1 MNATF
6 WRMAAMTAAILSGP
20 SGAFAQSAPAQPGPN
35 VPTTRQA
42 APQPA
47 PQATPQTGQQSAPG
61 TEEFRLNGFRS
72 ANFGMTVEQVR
83 AAIRRDFN
91 VPADRIETVENSVE
105 RTTVLTVTVPDL
117 LPNTGPALI
126 AYVVGYRTRQ
136 LVQVTIT
143 WGGQVNPQLR
153 PEQALG
159 AARQLQ
165 GYFAGL
171 GHRPD
176 SVATNIQQ
184 RDGSILAYAG
194 DDAQRRR
201 TLLVLSNVVGP
212 EGRAPEGAPVL
223 QLSYIRDPQTP
234 DVFQIRRGDF

>member
-1 MNATF
+1 
-6 WRMAAMTAAILSGP
+6 MAAVVAGP
-20 SGAFAQSAPAQPGPN
+20 AWAQQPSPN
-35 VPTTRQA
+35 VPTTRPPAQTSPAQTTPPA
-42 APQPA
+42 APA
-47 PQATPQTGQQSAPG
+47 
-61 TEEFRLNGFRS
+61 EEFRLNGFRS
-72 ANFGMTVEQVR
+72 ANFGMTADQVR

-91 VPADRIETVENSVE
+91 VAADRIETVENSIE

-117 LPNTGPALI
+117 LPNAGPALV
-126 AYVVGYRTRQ
+126 AYVIGFRSRQ

-143 WGGQVNPQLR
+143 WGGQINPQFR

-176 SVATNIQQ
+176 SVVTNAQQ
-184 RDGSILAYAG
+184 RDGSILVYAG

-201 TLLVLSNVVGP
+201 TLLVLSNVIGV
-212 EGRAPEGAPVL
+212 EGRPPEGAPVM

>member
-1 MNATF
+1 MTNRFLRAAALMA
-6 WRMAAMTAAILSGP
+6 MAA
-20 SGAFAQSAPAQPGPN
+20 AFPAWAQQPPAN
-35 VPTTRQA
+35 VPTTRPPVPA
-42 APQPA
+42 APAPA
-47 PQATPQTGQQSAPG
+47 APAD
-61 TEEFRLNGFRS
+61 EFRLTGFRS
-72 ANFGMTVEQVR
+72 ANFGMTADQVR

-91 VPADRIETVENSVE
+91 VPVERIETVENPIE

-117 LPNTGPALI
+117 LPNAGPALV
-126 AYVVGYRTRQ
+126 AYVIGFRSRQ

-143 WGGQVNPQLR
+143 WGGQINPQFR
-153 PEQALG
+153 AEQALG

-176 SVATNIQQ
+176 SVATNAQQ
-184 RDGSILAYAG
+184 RDGSILVYAG

-212 EGRAPEGAPVL
+212 EGRPPEGAPVL
-223 QLSYIRDPQTP
+223 QLSYIRDPQNP

>member
-1 MNATF
+1 
-6 WRMAAMTAAILSGP
+6 MAATIRGLAVAATLAVLAVPAAAQQQNP
-20 SGAFAQSAPAQPGPN
+20 S
-35 VPTTRQA
+35 VPTTRPPAQN
-42 APQPA
+42 APATTAPA
-47 PQATPQTGQQSAPG
+47 
-61 TEEFRLNGFRS
+61 EEFRLTGFRS
-72 ANFGMTVEQVR
+72 ANFGMTADQVR

-91 VPADRIETVENSVE
+91 VAADRIETTENQIE

-117 LPNTGPALI
+117 LPNAGPGLV
-126 AYVVGYRTRQ
+126 AYVIGFRTRQ

-143 WGGQVNPQLR
+143 WGGQVNPQFR

-176 SVATNIQQ
+176 SVVVNAQQ
-184 RDGSILAYAG
+184 RDGSILVYAG

-201 TLLVLSNVVGP
+201 TLLVLSNVVGA
-212 EGRAPEGAPVL
+212 EGRPPEGAPVL
-223 QLSYIRDPQTP
+223 QLSYIRDPQNP

>member
-1 MNATF
+1 
-6 WRMAAMTAAILSGP
+6 MTATKRRLAVALALAVVAGP
-20 SGAFAQSAPAQPGPN
+20 AFAQQQNPSVPTARPPAAATPAPA
-35 VPTTRQA
+35 
-42 APQPA
+42 APA
-47 PQATPQTGQQSAPG
+47 
-61 TEEFRLNGFRS
+61 EEFRLNGFRS

-91 VPADRIETVENSVE
+91 VPADRIETNENPVE
-105 RTTVLTVTVPDL
+105 RTTLLTVTVPDL
-117 LPNTGPALI
+117 LPNAGLGLV
-126 AYVVGYRTRQ
+126 AYVIGYRTRQ

-143 WGGQVNPQLR
+143 WGGPVNPQFR

-176 SVATNIQQ
+176 SVVVNAQQ
-184 RDGSILAYAG
+184 RDGSILVYAG

-201 TLLVLSNVVGP
+201 TLLVLSNVAGA
-212 EGRAPEGAPVL
+212 EGRPPEGAPVL
-223 QLSYIRDPQTP
+223 QLSYIRDPQNP